1 MRRFRQLW
9 RRRRAALGLAVAAT
23 AIVITAPAVSGAAGA
38 ADPESGSTQARFEA
52 NKKKV
57 RPGAKVKVRGQFAA
71 QPQAQQSA
79 SPLNATPE
87 PSPQA
92 PQSVRIEFKPA
103 GKDNYRFTDRTKADR
118 EGRYTHTVKVRRSGY
133 FRAVAPD
140 GRVSEPERVRVKSRV
155 KAKLANDD
163 VNLGDKLRVKGSVA
177 PAIGHRKVVVKVGGD
192 TVATKTNKRGKFVA
206 RWKADDTGTRR
217 VTVAAKGDEIAAG
230 SKDKAGKATV
240 YRPAEAS
247 YYGPGFYGG
256 RTACG
261 QTLSPGMMGVAHKT
275 MPCGTK
281 VKLRYGNK
289 TVKVPVIDRGP
300 YSGDREFDLTEATK
314 NKLGFPST
322 GTVWTNK

>member
-1 MRRFRQLW
+1 MRRFRHIW
-9 RRRRAALGLAVAAT
+9 RRRRAALGLAVAT
-23 AIVITAPAVSGAAGA
+23 TAPVVSAPIVTGAGA
-38 ADPESGSTQARFEA
+38 ETTSAARFEA

-57 RPGAKVKVRGQFAA
+57 RPGAKVKVRGQFTA
-71 QPQAQQSA
+71 QPQPASGPISA
-79 SPLNATPE
+79 APAPE
-87 PSPQA
+87 PQA
-92 PQSVRIEFKPA
+92 PGSVRIEFKPA
-103 GKDNYRFTDRTKADR
+103 GKDNYRFADRTKTDK

-163 VNLGDKLRVKGSVA
+163 VNLGDKLKVKGSVA
-177 PAIGHRKVVVKVGGD
+177 PAIGRRKVVVKVGGD
-192 TVATKTNKRGKFVA
+192 TISTKTNKRGKFMA
-206 RWKADDTGTRR
+206 RWKADDTGTKK
-217 VTVAAKGDEIAAG
+217 VVVEAKGDEIAAG

-240 YRPAEAS
+240 YRPAQAS

-256 RTACG
+256 TTACG

-281 VKLRYGNK
+281 VKLRYGNN

-300 YSGDREFDLTEATK
+300 YAGDREFDLTEATK

>member
-1 MRRFRQLW
+1 MRRFRHIW
-9 RRRRAALGLAVAAT
+9 RRRRAALGLIAAAT
-23 AIVITAPAVSGAAGA
+23 AITVTAPLAAA
-38 ADPESGSTQARFEA
+38 APDAEQGTSAERFEA

-71 QPQAQQSA
+71 QPATTS
-79 SPLNATPE
+79 SPI
-87 PSPQA
+87 A
-92 PQSVRIEFKPA
+92 PAPAPTAPGSVRIEFKPA
-103 GKDNYRFTDRTKADR
+103 GKDNYAFADR
-118 EGRYTHTVKVRRSGY
+118 AKTDKQGRYTHTLKVRRSGH

-140 GRVSEPERVRVKSRV
+140 GRISEPERVRVKSRV

-163 VNLGDKLRVKGSVA
+163 VNLGDKLKVKGSVQ
-177 PAIGHRKVVVKVGGD
+177 PAISRRKVVVKVGGD
-192 TVATKTNKRGKFVA
+192 TISTKTNKRGKFQA
-206 RWKADDTGTRR
+206 RWKADDTGTKK
-217 VTVAAKGDEIAAG
+217 VTVKAKGDKIAAG

-240 YRPAEAS
+240 YRPAAAS

-261 QTLSPGMMGVAHKT
+261 QTLSPGMMGVAHKS

-281 VKLRYGNK
+281 LKLRYGNR
-289 TVKVPVIDRGP
+289 TVKVEVIDRGP
-300 YSGDREFDLTEATK
+300 YAGDREFDLTEATK